1 MAVIPPEKKYTLQ
14 EIQALMGASGT
25 DGIDPNLAALLAGKG
40 GTFSSKSDLA
50 ALTNKDMGLDYG
62 MGAAALGGAAIPF
75 IQAMRLRK
83 EARNYKPTDLVPQ
96 QSRDIVQTL
105 GQQLNAPATNYGQK
119 VQNLN
124 DARAARMAYAK
135 RAGNSSDYLRALYGS
150 EDMYNKGMRQ
160 VDAEGAAEQ
169 INRRAAYNAALG
181 KLGSE
186 EAFSAQ
192 KNREALAALKQ
203 ARDINFAKSGES
215 LISGLVNS
223 VVLQNPKEKPDK
235 GSRSSTPPS
244 SVAPYKMSNPMGKP
258 QFYTPFKL
266 DPAFPKYEK
275 PKFVTGYDPTLL
287 DPPTELDNGIL
298 TRKYNLLYPTLTP

>member
-1 MAVIPPEKKYTLQ
+1 MAVTPPEKKYTLQ
-14 EIQALMGASGT
+14 EIQALMGADGT

-50 ALTNKDMGLDYG
+50 ALTNKDMGINWG

-83 EARNYKPTDLVPQ
+83 EARNYKPTDLVSQ
-96 QSRDIVQTL
+96 RSRDIVQTL
-105 GQQLNAPATNYGQK
+105 EQQLNAPATGHWLKMQK
-119 VQNLN
+119 LG
-124 DARAARMAYAK
+124 DDRAARMAYAK
-135 RAGNSSDYLRALYGS
+135 RAGNSSDYLKALYAS
-150 EDMYNKGMRQ
+150 EDMHNKGVRQ
-160 VDAEGAAEQ
+160 AVGDTATEQ
-169 INRRAAYNAALG
+169 INRRAAYLGALG

-186 EAFSAQ
+186 EALSAQ

-235 GSRSSTPPS
+235 GSRSSTTPP
-244 SVAPYKMSNPMGKP
+244 SVAPYKMSNPMRKP
-258 QFYTPFKL
+258 STYTPFEL

-275 PKFVTGYDPTLL
+275 PKFVTGFQL
-287 DPPTELDNGIL
+287 DPAL
-298 TRKYNLLYPTLTP
+298 TQKYNPLYPVITP